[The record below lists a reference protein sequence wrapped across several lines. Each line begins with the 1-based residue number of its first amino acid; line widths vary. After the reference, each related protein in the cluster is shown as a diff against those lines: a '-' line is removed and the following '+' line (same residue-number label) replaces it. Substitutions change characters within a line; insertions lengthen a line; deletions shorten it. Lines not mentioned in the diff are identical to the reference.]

1 MTPWRRLSETKFG
14 AGLALLSEGSEG
26 FKLKDASASKN
37 CIGVDQLGGLVTQ
50 RAAGGAS
57 KHI

>member
-14 AGLALLSEGSEG
+14 AGLALLSEG
-26 FKLKDASASKN
+26 FKLEDASASKN